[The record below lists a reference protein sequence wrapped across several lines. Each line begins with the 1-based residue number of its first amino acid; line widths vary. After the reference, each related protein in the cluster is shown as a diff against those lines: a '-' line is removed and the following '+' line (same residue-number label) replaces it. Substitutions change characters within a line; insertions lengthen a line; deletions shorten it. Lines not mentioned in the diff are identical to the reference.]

1 MDQHSPCTY
10 SWLLC
15 YGKQLR
21 VCPSLTC
28 GVATLL
34 LLLLLP
40 NVEQAVSYVSRRRMD
55 DDDFDADAVDEEG
68 VHTGSPA

>member
-1 MDQHSPCTY
+1 
-10 SWLLC
+10 
-15 YGKQLR
+15 
-21 VCPSLTC
+21 V
-28 GVATLL
+28 TLL